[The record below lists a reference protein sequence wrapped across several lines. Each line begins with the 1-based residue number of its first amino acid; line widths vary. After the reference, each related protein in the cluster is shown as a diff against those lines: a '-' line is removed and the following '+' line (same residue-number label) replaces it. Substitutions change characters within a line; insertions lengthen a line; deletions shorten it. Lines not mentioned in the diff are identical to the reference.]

1 MNKNITLNIIAF
13 FFKLDFRFFEM
24 YLLLIYFRL
33 GPFDPLKYVTSI
45 EKQVVLFFFYLVCT
59 LFTALSVTVLVLY
72 VFVYLLWYYDRSKI
86 YICTYL

>member
-1 MNKNITLNIIAF
+1 MINILIIKQKKNKKWNMNKNITLNIIAF

-45 EKQVVLFFFYLVCT
+45 EKQVVLFFF
-59 LFTALSVTVLVLY
+59 
-72 VFVYLLWYYDRSKI
+72 I
-86 YICTYL
+86 